1 VDVYHGIRYS
11 WHTYIP
17 VQWRASKS
25 SPVAATTVAAAA
37 AAAGLSIRECVS
49 PGNRYSRL
57 RKHLRHDLIVS
68 AAAVYTARTRTRTH
82 SYARHS
88 CTHARTWR
96 PTCVPDTH
104 TRMQSVLYARWV
116 RACVR
121 RRVCA
126 YVCPA
131 REERKTAWMREG
143 RWREEERSVRWK
155 LPGILETTRISL
167 SATYEY
173 WCTFL
178 DGRTAPRSLVSIR
191 ETIIFPSIRSSL
203 SAPRLFRRNRTARP
217 SSRLL
222 APLRAISVA
231 RFPMRSRDLSIGRL

>member
-1 VDVYHGIRYS
+1 VDVYHGIGYS

-37 AAAGLSIRECVS
+37 AATTGLSIRECVS

-82 SYARHS
+82 SYARHL

-104 TRMQSVLYARWV
+104 TRMQSVLYARWI
-116 RACVR
+116 RACVSTC
-121 RRVCA
+121 VC
-126 YVCPA
+126 VRTCTCTCVPRA
-131 REERKTAWMREG
+131 RKEKQRECVKG
-143 RWREEERSVRWK
+143 GGGKRNEACA
-155 LPGILETTRISL
+155 GNSL
-167 SATYEY
+167 
-173 WCTFL
+173 
-178 DGRTAPRSLVSIR
+178 GSLKQR
-191 ETIIFPSIRSSL
+191 
-203 SAPRLFRRNRTARP
+203 
-217 SSRLL
+217 
-222 APLRAISVA
+222 
-231 RFPMRSRDLSIGRL
+231 G